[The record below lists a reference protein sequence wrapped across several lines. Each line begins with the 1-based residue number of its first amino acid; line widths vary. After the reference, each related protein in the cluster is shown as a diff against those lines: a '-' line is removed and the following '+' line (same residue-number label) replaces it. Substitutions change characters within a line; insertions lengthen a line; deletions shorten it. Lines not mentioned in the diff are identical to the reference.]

1 MDQKVTVPMMMI
13 SRSSKMI
20 RTSQRILTFM
30 EGKQNNNT
38 FHFLRFLQTLV
49 EPKVANVKRHDE
61 QKVEV
66 QDKPSNDDGTNSS
79 CYCSATAKISNA
91 GDNLPCLM

>member
-13 SRSSKMI
+13 SRSSNMI

-30 EGKQNNNT
+30 EGEQKKNT
-38 FHFLRFLQTLV
+38 FNFFRFLQTLV
-49 EPKVANVKRHDE
+49 EPKVANVKRHD
-61 QKVEV
+61 KHC
-66 QDKPSNDDGTNSS
+66 D
-79 CYCSATAKISNA
+79 CSATAKISNA